1 MLKTLAHKHKSRVTR
16 VARKYRT
23 KVTTPNGVLTCFQAV
38 VERGEGKRPLV
49 AQFGGFSI
57 RRRKDAILVDQ
68 RPPGAYTKGTELLK
82 RLQADACEL
91 CGSTFQVEVH
101 HLHKLA
107 DLGRQQRRE
116 VPAWLRLMAARRR
129 KTLVVCR
136 ACHEAIHAGRPT
148 GQQVLA

>member
-1 MLKTLAHKHKSRVTR
+1 MNYKNLPQK
-16 VARKYRT
+16 
-23 KVTTPNGVLTCFQAV
+23 
-38 VERGEGKRPLV
+38 EGKRPLV

-107 DLGRQQRRE
+107 DLKRQQRKE
-116 VPAWLRLMAARRR
+116 VPGWLRLMAARRR

-136 ACHEAIHAGRPT
+136 VCHEAIHAGRPPR
-148 GQQVLA
+148 QQILA